1 MPGADTTIFA
11 LASAPGRAG
20 IAVIR
25 LSGPGAVVV
34 KGVALSQDYRYD
46 IPAIGPTTVDAM
58 AEGGVTALAVE
69 AGRVL
74 LVDRED
80 LVRRA
85 DAAGIAVVGIDEP

>member
-1 MPGADTTIFA
+1 
-11 LASAPGRAG
+11 
-20 IAVIR
+20 
-25 LSGPGAVVV
+25 
-34 KGVALSQDYRYD
+34 
-46 IPAIGPTTVDAM
+46 M
-58 AEGGVTALAVE
+58 AEGRVTALAVE